1 MAQSD
6 TATAQEQ
13 RQFRAFIQDDATRKV
28 MDQVV
33 GELAIPNASVH
44 KGGIREA
51 TQLLGE
57 QRSPRLLVVDL
68 SGTDLPLSAINEL
81 AEVCEPGVTVIAIG
95 DRNDVGLFRDL
106 INNGVSDYLVKPI
119 APALI
124 QKSLLN
130 VVESAT
136 QGKQTDRR
144 GRLVAVS
151 GARGGVGATMLATGI
166 SWSIANR
173 RRRRVALVD
182 LDLQFGTVAL
192 ALDLEPSPG
201 LREAL
206 EHPGRIDAL
215 FIDRAMVRQ
224 SDTLYVLS
232 GEELL
237 GDPVTADTSS
247 LDILLKEL
255 RNKFHYVVVD
265 LPRQVSLATQ
275 YIAQSASNLVLVTDL
290 SLAGMRD
297 TLRQLSLLPVA
308 NAACQITVVANRV
321 GEYREGEIA
330 RKEFEAA
337 IGRPIDFVIPFDAR
351 AVAAATNVGRPV
363 VEGRGKVA
371 EAIQQVTDR
380 IAGNPAA
387 GSAGKRLRLW
397 PLGKR

>member
-1 MAQSD
+1 M
-6 TATAQEQ
+6 
-13 RQFRAFIQDDATRKV
+13 
-28 MDQVV
+28 
-33 GELAIPNASVH
+33 
-44 KGGIREA
+44 
-51 TQLLGE
+51 
-57 QRSPRLLVVDL
+57 
-68 SGTDLPLSAINEL
+68 
-81 AEVCEPGVTVIAIG
+81 TVIAIG

-119 APALI
+119 TPALM

-136 QGKQTDRR
+136 QGKQSDRR

-206 EHPGRIDAL
+206 EHPGRIDGL
-215 FIDRAMVRQ
+215 FVDRAMVRQ

-232 GEELL
+232 GEESL
-237 GDPVTADTSS
+237 GEPVAADTSS

-265 LPRQVSLATQ
+265 VPRQVSPATQ
-275 YIAQSASNLVLVTDL
+275 YIAAERHQPRP
-290 SLAGMRD
+290 GHR
-297 TLRQLSLLPVA
+297 PVA
-308 NAACQITVVANRV
+308 GRH
-321 GEYREGEIA
+321 A
-330 RKEFEAA
+330 RH
-337 IGRPIDFVIPFDAR
+337 
-351 AVAAATNVGRPV
+351 AAA
-363 VEGRGKVA
+363 A
-371 EAIQQVTDR
+371 H
-380 IAGNPAA
+380 PAA
-387 GSAGKRLRLW
+387 DRQRGLPDHHRGQPCRRVPRGRDRAQGVRGGHRPAASTS
-397 PLGKR
+397 